1 MRADVK
7 ALLFY
12 PDTEEIMPE
21 EMHVDDGG
29 GREKVVR
36 VDYPSNAKR
45 SRPEEPAEKKVEPVV
60 TGEVVRRKR
69 SPFGKFTHGFV
80 AEDSGSVV
88 QYVLEEV
95 LLPAARAMVYDMFT
109 QGLERTLFGDSR
121 PKNPNQRTAYTNYQT
136 RSQTRPANVTS
147 ISRQQRA
154 SHDFSDMIVGT
165 RGEAEDV
172 IDRMRDLIIEFNVA
186 TVSDFYDLLGM
197 TGEFTDN
204 KWGWYDL
211 RSASIKP
218 VRGGYMFS
226 MPRTQP
232 VT

>member
-1 MRADVK
+1 
-7 ALLFY
+7 
-12 PDTEEIMPE
+12 MPE
-21 EMHVDDGG
+21 EMRVDDGG
-29 GREKVVR
+29 GREKAKR

-69 SPFGKFTHGFV
+69 SPFAKFTHGFV

-95 LLPAARAMVYDMFT
+95 LLPAARTMVYDMFT
-109 QGLERTLFGDSR
+109 QGLEKKLFGDSR
-121 PKNPNQRTAYTNYQT
+121 PKNSGQRTAYTNYQS
-136 RSQTRPANVTS
+136 RSQVKPANVTS

-154 SHDFSDMIVGT
+154 SHDFGDLIVGN

-172 IDRMRDLIIEFNVA
+172 IEGLRDLINEYQVA
-186 TVSDFYDLLGM
+186 SVSDFYDLLNM

-211 RSASIKP
+211 RSASIRP
-218 VRGGYMFS
+218 VRGGYMFN

-232 VT
+232 IA